1 MFLLFNQLLN
11 LSSFSLFK
19 FLQLHKANFLGGFF
33 FNFIIFQFI
42 FFYCLFS
49 IILLDIKK

>member
-33 FNFIIFQFI
+33 LNFIIFQFI

>member
-19 FLQLHKANFLGGFF
+19 FLRLHKANFLGGFF
-33 FNFIIFQFI
+33 LTLLFLNLFFLLFI
-42 FFYCLFS
+42 FYY
-49 IILLDIKK
+49 ITNIEK